1 MFNPNLWLKPIT
13 SVLTLPPSDSKSP
26 RYTSV
31 PHSPTPPVQCLF
43 RLLALFCH
51 NNKTVNTTCSKKVSL
66 WVPNLHKNN
75 KQIALNCSSQHRVK
89 LLNPSDEVVKE
100 LKLNVNRCRS
110 LCDLNARV
118 KQISREIIESYC
130 VQQRRMDE
138 LIRGFLIPSNQ
149 RIMTGWTL
157 PKQKSYVCF
166 FTFFTWVKWLKQSF
180 QLKYYLFDSFILCVI
195 YFHFVHYK

>member
-43 RLLALFCH
+43 RLLA
-51 NNKTVNTTCSKKVSL
+51 VNTTCSKKVSL

-89 LLNPSDEVVKE
+89 LLSPSDEVVNE

-149 RIMTGWTL
+149 RVMTGWTL

-166 FTFFTWVKWLKQSF
+166 SLSEVWLYTVSSRVMFWWLVKWLKQSF
-180 QLKYYLFDSFILCVI
+180 QT
-195 YFHFVHYK
+195 